1 MFSILVRLL
10 VSFCGKHKLVETKT
24 FYCSIFANAR
34 HLVIF
39 KGCKKCFSL
48 GCLTRTDKVACI
60 ANVFRGRIS
69 GCGNLKWEKQGELV
83 NCVLTSKKALHVR

>member
-1 MFSILVRLL
+1 MRLL
-10 VSFCGKHKLVETKT
+10 VSFCGKHKLVKTKT

-39 KGCKKCFSL
+39 KGCKKMFFAGMS
-48 GCLTRTDKVACI
+48 LTRTDKVACI

-83 NCVLTSKKALHVR
+83 NCVLTSKKALRVR